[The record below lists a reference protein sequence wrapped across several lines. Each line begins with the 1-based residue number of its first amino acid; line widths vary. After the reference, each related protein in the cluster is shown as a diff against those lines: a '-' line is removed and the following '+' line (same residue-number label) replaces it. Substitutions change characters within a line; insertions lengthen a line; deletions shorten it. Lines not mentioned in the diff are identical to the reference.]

1 MSNFVKIMEVGP
13 RDGLQN
19 EKSFV
24 PTEHKIAFIEG
35 LVQAGMKRIEC
46 TAFVSKRWIP
56 PLADHAELAAAL
68 PRHKGVSYAALVPNL
83 QGYEQAKKY
92 NFNEVSL
99 ILAATQSHNQKN
111 LNASTEEAFERYKL
125 VIAQAKQDK
134 MPFRAYISCAFGC
147 PYEGK
152 TPVSEVLKWSRAFY
166 DLGAY
171 ELSISDTIGVGNP
184 KQTHELVKLLLKE
197 FSVDRVALH
206 LHDTHSMAL
215 ANIYAALE
223 LGIRSFDSSAGGIGG
238 CPYAPGAAGNVE
250 TESLV
255 YMLHSMG
262 FKTGVDLEALR
273 KTSQR
278 LQEYLQTQG
287 SPTITGHASRSVL
300 R

>member
-1 MSNFVKIMEVGP
+1 MSDFIKIMEVGP

-19 EKSFV
+19 EKRFV
-24 PTEHKIAFIEG
+24 PTERKIEFIEG
-35 LVQAGMKRIEC
+35 LVKAGLRRIEA

-68 PRHKGVSYAALVPNL
+68 PRHEGVSYAALVPNL
-83 QGYEQAKKY
+83 KGYEQAKKF

-111 LNASTEEAFERYKL
+111 LNASTEQAFERYEE
-125 VIAQAKQDK
+125 VITQAKQDK
-134 MPFRAYISCAFGC
+134 MPFRVYISCAFGC

-152 TPVSEVLKWSRAFY
+152 TPVSEVLKWSRKFY

-184 KQTHELVKLLLKE
+184 MQTHDLIKLSLQE
-197 FSVDRVALH
+197 FPAERLALH
-206 LHDTHSMAL
+206 LHDTHGMAL

-250 TESLV
+250 TEKLV
-255 YMLHSMG
+255 YMFDSMG
-262 FKTGVDLEALR
+262 LETGINLETLR
-273 KTSQR
+273 GVSSKF
-278 LQEYLQTQG
+278 LANL
-287 SPTITGHASRSVL
+287 L
-300 R
+300 